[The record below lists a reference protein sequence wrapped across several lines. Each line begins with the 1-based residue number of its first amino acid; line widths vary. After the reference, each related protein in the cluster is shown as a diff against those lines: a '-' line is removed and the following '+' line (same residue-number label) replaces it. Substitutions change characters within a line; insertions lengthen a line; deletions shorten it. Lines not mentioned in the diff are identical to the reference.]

1 VALLEARN
9 LAKAFRRE
17 GWRGRREPPRPAVD
31 DVSFDLES
39 GQTLALVG
47 ESGAGKSTTGRLVL
61 RLIEPDAGTVVFDGV
76 DVRALST
83 EALRKQRREMAMIF
97 QNPHGSLDPRL
108 PIGVS
113 VGEPMEIHF
122 GTNRVDR
129 EEQARSMLDRVGIG
143 LHLAE
148 RLPHELSGG
157 QLQRVSIARALT
169 VRPKMIVCDEP
180 VAALDV
186 SVRAQVLNL
195 LLDLQDDFG
204 LSYLFI
210 SHDLSVVEC
219 MAHHVAVMQNGRLV
233 EMGAR
238 EQIYNNPASDYVKE
252 LLAAVP
258 SPIPPGLRPGT
269 TLSQDAKVP

>member
-1 VALLEARN
+1 MALLEARN
-9 LAKAFRRE
+9 LSKAFRRE

-39 GQTLALVG
+39 GQTLAIVG

-61 RLIEPDAGTVVFDGV
+61 RLIEPDAGTVVFDGA

-113 VGEPMEIHF
+113 VGEPLEIHF

-129 EEQARSMLDRVGIG
+129 EEQARSILDRVGIG
-143 LHLAE
+143 LHLVE

-195 LLDLQDDFG
+195 LLDLQDEFG

-233 EMGAR
+233 EMGPR

-258 SPIPPGLRPGT
+258 SPIPPGLR
-269 TLSQDAKVP
+269 AKVKLS